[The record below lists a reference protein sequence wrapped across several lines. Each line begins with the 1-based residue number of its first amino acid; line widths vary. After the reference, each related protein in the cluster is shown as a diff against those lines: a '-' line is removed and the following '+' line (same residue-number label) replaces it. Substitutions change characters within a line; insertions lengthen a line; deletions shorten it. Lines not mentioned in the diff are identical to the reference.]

1 MRMMKTFTCQA
12 PMQHAIKST
21 RNSVGRESHPDAKRK
36 NRNMA
41 GGPNR

>member
-1 MRMMKTFTCQA
+1 MHMMIMFTCQA
-12 PMQHAIKST
+12 PTQHAMKST
-21 RNSVGRESHPDAKRK
+21 RNAVGPESHPDAKRK